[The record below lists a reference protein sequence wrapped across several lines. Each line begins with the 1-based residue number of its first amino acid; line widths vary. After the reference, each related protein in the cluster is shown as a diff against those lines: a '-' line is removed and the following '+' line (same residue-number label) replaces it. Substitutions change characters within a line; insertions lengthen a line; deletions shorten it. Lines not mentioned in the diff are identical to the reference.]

1 MAEKGK
7 GLWHEKA
14 RPMAEKYCN
23 AIMIFLCFFFLGGG
37 EEKMKRR
44 EDKRMAILGLIDF

>member
-23 AIMIFLCFFFLGGG
+23 AIMIFYDFLCFFWGG
-37 EEKMKRR
+37 RR
-44 EDKRMAILGLIDF
+44 EDEEKRRQTNGNTWID

>member
-23 AIMIFLCFFFLGGG
+23 AIMIFFYDFLCFFLGGG
-37 EEKMKRR
+37 PKRR
-44 EDKRMAILGLIDF
+44 